1 MLTRADWSKQGI
13 QLLIL
18 KIMFKLEET
27 MRIRIPLE
35 MLQKEKETKQIIW
48 STQKIMEL
56 MEEIFNLE
64 DQEEI
69 KDFNNHLLKIMVI
82 IRHLIITNIQVS
94 RKWVAVRKVG
104 KRTVLLS

>member
-35 MLQKEKETKQIIW
+35 MLQKEKEIKQIIW

-69 KDFNNHLLKIMVI
+69 KDFNNHPLKIMVI
-82 IRHLIITNIQVS
+82 IWQ
-94 RKWVAVRKVG
+94 KVVKVVQDG
-104 KRTVLLS
+104 KCQKNKRNQIKKEI

>member
-35 MLQKEKETKQIIW
+35 MLQKEKEIKQIIW

-69 KDFNNHLLKIMVI
+69 KDFNNHPLKIMVI

-104 KRTVLLS
+104 KRTVL

>member
-35 MLQKEKETKQIIW
+35 MLQKEKEIKQIIW

>member
-18 KIMFKLEET
+18 KIMFKLEEK

-35 MLQKEKETKQIIW
+35 MLQKEKEIKQIIW